1 MRPELEIKQGDALV
15 LNLQFNNDDGTPAD
29 LAAVALTAQVRDGQN
44 NLVALLPIALGATTG
59 TASVVVAGTTAWP
72 IGVLRGDIK
81 VVLGGLPV
89 HSDTFALRV
98 KPAVTP

>member
-1 MRPELEIKQGDALV
+1 MRAELEIKQGDALV

-29 LAAVALTAQVRDGQN
+29 LAAMALTAQVRDGQN
-44 NLVALLPIALGATTG
+44 NLIALLPLTLAATAG
-59 TASVVVAGTTAWP
+59 TASIVQANTTAWP

-81 VVLGGLPV
+81 AVMGGLPA
-89 HSDTFALRV
+89 HSETFALRV

>member
-1 MRPELEIKQGDALV
+1 MRAELEIKQGDALV

-29 LAAVALTAQVRDGQN
+29 LAAVALTSQVRDGQN
-44 NLVALLPIALGATTG
+44 NLIAALPITLAATTG
-59 TASVVVAGTTAWP
+59 TAFVVQASTTAWP

-81 VVLGGLPV
+81 AISGGLPV
-89 HSDTFALRV
+89 HSETFALRV